1 MNTNLNTDPNHD
13 DAYQGPY
20 QSPYQAPGD
29 APRQRGSLAALY
41 TSIGAAGLA
50 AVGLVTALIVGLG
63 GSAPANAGS
72 SPDHQQTHSDVHP
85 AVVPTPTPT
94 PTPAPVPAVAP
105 SPTIRLLQSQLA
117 QLNYYQGPI
126 NGLDNTQVHQA
137 ISYLQRDADLPQTG
151 QLTQA
156 TQSAL
161 SRMLVQG
168 NNQMSGN
175 R

>member
-1 MNTNLNTDPNHD
+1 MNTNLNTDPNRD
-13 DAYQGPY
+13 NPY
-20 QSPYQAPGD
+20 QSPYQAT
-29 APRQRGSLAALY
+29 RQRGSRAAIY

-50 AVGLVTALIVGLG
+50 AAGLVTALVLGLG
-63 GSAPANAGS
+63 GSSTANAS
-72 SPDHQQTHSDVHP
+72 SVPDHQQTHSDVRP

-94 PTPAPVPAVAP
+94 PTPTPAPAVAP
-105 SPTIRLLQSQLA
+105 SPTIRLLQTQLA

-126 NGLDNTQVHQA
+126 NGFDSPAVHQG
-137 ISYLQRDADLPQTG
+137 ISYLQRDADLPMTG
-151 QLTQA
+151 QLTPA

-161 SRMLVQG
+161 SRLLISG